1 VKAGGSRP
9 TVSRSALVVTP
20 KQPFLDWLHRID
32 PSSYDL
38 TLRELTLEPTIYL
51 IPERDTPEDT
61 DQVVHEL
68 CEEIF
73 EEQLAGWFNDSTTWP
88 SDRGF
93 DAFCRW
99 FGYQH
104 HSMLIDLCDDPLIRE
119 RD

>member
-1 VKAGGSRP
+1 MKDGNNLP
-9 TVSRSALVVTP
+9 TINRSALVVTP
-20 KQPFLDWLHRID
+20 KQLFLDWLHSVD

-38 TLRELTLEPTIYL
+38 TLHDLTLEPTIYL
-51 IPERDTPEDT
+51 IPERDTPKEI
-61 DQVVHEL
+61 DQALHER

-73 EEQLAGWFNDSTTWP
+73 EEQLAGWFKDVTTWP

-93 DAFCRW
+93 DVFCRW
-99 FGYQH
+99 FDYQH